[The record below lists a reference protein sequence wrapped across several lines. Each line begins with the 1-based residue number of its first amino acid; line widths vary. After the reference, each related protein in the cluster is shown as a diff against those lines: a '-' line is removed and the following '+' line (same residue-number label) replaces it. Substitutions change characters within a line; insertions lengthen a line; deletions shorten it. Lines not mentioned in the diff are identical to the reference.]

1 LANQIPFDDRLH
13 RKAQIDDINLIYI
26 QDYLRLSGSR
36 LLEQIGTIP
45 SSNLLKHLNLIG
57 DLEKLAN
64 IKNVALM
71 PFLTILK
78 NFSPTL
84 I

>member
-64 IKNVALM
+64 IK
-71 PFLTILK
+71 T
-78 NFSPTL
+78 
-84 I
+84 